1 MSFNIV
7 LTTAEDI
14 VAVVDAVCAKDG
26 KADKDFISQ
35 FTGIATDDQ
44 VQKATHMAIE
54 LKLLKFN
61 SVEGTYAT
69 DMFLANK

>member
-69 DMFLANK
+69 DMF